1 MPYTD
6 AESLQVTFDPAVVS
20 YRQLIEFFYRMH
32 DPTTKNR
39 QGPDVGTSYRS
50 AIFTHSDE
58 QNKIAREI
66 TDKVSKEWFKQPV
79 TTEILALEK
88 WWDAEDYHQLYL
100 HKNPSG
106 YECPS
111 QYVVLL
117 DIFLLLP
124 FFHHELWIANTFM
137 YSFVRT
143 FPPLSD

>member
-1 MPYTD
+1 
-6 AESLQVTFDPAVVS
+6 
-20 YRQLIEFFYRMH
+20 MH

-124 FFHHELWIANTFM
+124 FFHHELWIANNFV